1 MIQRSLVLMALFSS
15 VMATAQTK
23 LTLPRNLPAAYE
35 KGTRTS
41 SGQPGSKYW
50 QNTGNY
56 TIDINFNPDTRL
68 LTGKVDIEYTNN
80 SPNTLQ
86 HILFKLYPNIYKKG
100 SIRMM
105 PVRPS
110 DITDGVRISSFQYNG
125 TTVDSNK
132 LAIDGTNM
140 TAPVSPLAPGG
151 TMRFSIQY
159 SYTLNKTSHIRTGE
173 IEPGADF
180 IAYFFPRIAVYD
192 DIDGW
197 NREPYTGPQEFYNDF
212 GNFKAAIT
220 VPVNYVVWATGDLA
234 NCNEVLSDTYCQRLQ
249 QAEQQDGIIYII
261 DSNDLKQKNI
271 TRQNAFNTWKFS
283 ATNVTDFAF
292 AVSDHYMWKSTSLVV
307 DAATKRRTRVD
318 AVFNPAHKD
327 YYEVVDFGRKTV
339 WAMSNVF
346 PRWPFP
352 YPHIS
357 IFDGLDQMEYPMMVN
372 DNPLESRAETIEL
385 VDHEVFHTMFP
396 FYMGTNETKYGWM
409 DEGWATIGEWIISSI
424 IDSSITDDYGV
435 GGYERAAGTENDAP
449 INTLST
455 QMSGTSYFVNSYPK
469 PALGYLYV
477 KDMLGDSLFTA
488 ALHYYIQQW
497 QGRHPIPFDFFN
509 CMNTGSGKN
518 LNWFWKKW
526 FLDAGV
532 PDLSIK
538 KVNKVAAG
546 YNIIIECTG
555 HKPLPV
561 DLTINYADG
570 SKEQVH
576 RSISVWEKANTVTLT
591 LPAKKSVKT
600 IALGSTYVPD
610 VNRKDNVW
618 NNNNL

>member
-1 MIQRSLVLMALFSS
+1 MMQRSLVLMALFSS
-15 VMATAQTK
+15 VMATAQVK

-56 TIDINFNPDTRL
+56 SIDINFNPDTRL

-140 TAPVSPLAPGG
+140 TVPVSPLASGG

-249 QAEQQDGIIYII
+249 QAEQQDGIINII
-261 DSNDLKQKNI
+261 DSNDVKQKNI

-307 DAATKRRTRVD
+307 DATTKRRTRVD

-509 CMNTGSGKN
+509 CMNTGAGKN

-546 YNIIIECTG
+546 FNIIIECTG

-570 SKEQVH
+570 SKERVH
-576 RSISVWEKANTVTLT
+576 RSIAVWEKANTVTLT

-600 IALGSTYVPD
+600 ITLGSTYVPD

-618 NNNNL
+618 NNNL